1 MNNEGLIGWMSGGEV
16 AIIASSIQWRVKSAF
31 ITYRCPLCQQMLSRI
46 RSHHVSLIAT
56 DSSWCTHLTNSLT
69 AKKKDKKKKEGQDE
83 SQCPSQLQ
91 HPSAQDQE
99 VMSRLRLASLF
110 AHFVSEQQTSGFS
123 SRWTFSAEMMFNE
136 GEAKAWVGSSV
147 QRMSNHH

>member
-69 AKKKDKKKKEGQDE
+69 AKKKEKKEKKKRKEGQDD

-123 SRWTFSAEMMFNE
+123 SR
-136 GEAKAWVGSSV
+136 
-147 QRMSNHH
+147 

>member
-31 ITYRCPLCQQMLSRI
+31 ITYRCPLCQQMLSRF

-56 DSSWCTHLTNSLT
+56 DSSWCTHLTNRLT
-69 AKKKDKKKKEGQDE
+69 AKKKEEKKKKKGQDD

-123 SRWTFSAEMMFNE
+123 SR
-136 GEAKAWVGSSV
+136 
-147 QRMSNHH
+147 